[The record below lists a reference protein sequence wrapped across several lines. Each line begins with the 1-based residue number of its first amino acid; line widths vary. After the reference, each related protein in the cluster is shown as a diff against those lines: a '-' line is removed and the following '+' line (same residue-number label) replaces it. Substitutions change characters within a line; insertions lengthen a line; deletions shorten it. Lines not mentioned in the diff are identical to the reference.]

1 MIVRLSDVAIAELEA
16 IADYIAR
23 DTPRRAVTF
32 VREIRDKCVS
42 LAEMPFA
49 FPLVPRFERHGVRH
63 RVYGNYQ
70 IFYRVVGDPP
80 TQIDILHVL
89 HGARDYAAVLF

>member
-1 MIVRLSDVAIAELEA
+1 MSVRLSDFAIAELEA
-16 IADYIAR
+16 IADFIAR
-23 DTPRRAVTF
+23 DNPQRAVTF
-32 VREIRDKCVS
+32 VREIRDKCLG
-42 LAEMPFA
+42 LAGMPLA

-80 TQIDILHVL
+80 ARIDILHIL
-89 HGARDYAAVLF
+89 HGARDYASILF

>member
-1 MIVRLSDVAIAELEA
+1 MIVRLSDFAIDELEA
-16 IADYIAR
+16 VADDIAR
-23 DTPRRAVTF
+23 DNPQRAVTI
-32 VREIRDKCVS
+32 VQEIRDKCMS
-42 LAEMPFA
+42 LAAMPLA

-80 TQIDILHVL
+80 ARIDILHIL
-89 HGARDYAAVLF
+89 HGARDYASILF

>member
-1 MIVRLSDVAIAELEA
+1 MIVRLADFAIDELEA
-16 IADYIAR
+16 VADDIAR
-23 DTPRRAVTF
+23 DNPQRAVTF
-32 VREIRDKCVS
+32 VREIRDKCTS
-42 LAEMPFA
+42 LAAMPLA

-80 TQIDILHVL
+80 AGIDILHIL
-89 HGARDYAAVLF
+89 HGARDYASILF

>member
-1 MIVRLSDVAIAELEA
+1 MTVRLSDFAIAELEA

-23 DTPRRAVTF
+23 DNPQRAVTF
-32 VREIRDKCVS
+32 VREIRDKCLS
-42 LAEMPFA
+42 LAAMPLA

-80 TQIDILHVL
+80 ARIDILHIL
-89 HGARDYAAVLF
+89 HGARDYASILF

>member
-1 MIVRLSDVAIAELEA
+1 MIVRLSDFAIDELEA
-16 IADYIAR
+16 VADDIAR
-23 DTPRRAVTF
+23 DNPQRAVTF
-32 VREIRDKCVS
+32 VQEIRDKCMS
-42 LAEMPFA
+42 LAAMPLA

-80 TQIDILHVL
+80 TRIDILHIL
-89 HGARDYAAVLF
+89 HGARDYASILF

>member
-1 MIVRLSDVAIAELEA
+1 MIVRLSDFAIAELEA
-16 IADYIAR
+16 IADFIAR
-23 DTPRRAVTF
+23 DNPQRAVTF
-32 VREIRDKCVS
+32 VREIRDKC
-42 LAEMPFA
+42 LGFAGMPLA

-80 TQIDILHVL
+80 TRIDILHIL
-89 HGARDYAAVLF
+89 HGARDYASILF

>member
-1 MIVRLSDVAIAELEA
+1 MIVRLSDFAIDELEA
-16 IADYIAR
+16 VADDIAR
-23 DTPRRAVTF
+23 DNPQRAVTF
-32 VREIRDKCVS
+32 VQEVRDKCMS
-42 LAEMPFA
+42 LAAMPLA

-80 TQIDILHVL
+80 TRIDILHIL
-89 HGARDYAAVLF
+89 HGARDYASILF